1 MSEILLLINIDDDKK
16 LDIED
21 IEQSL
26 TNDFENIGEVKKID
40 RDKLKKFFNQFES
53 LLEVHEDFIN
63 KVNDIDRARDYFS
76 EPITPD
82 KWDNLDRYYI
92 KPFDDA
98 MDSAAKS
105 FDEFMEE

>member
-16 LDIED
+16 IDIED

-53 LLEVHEDFIN
+53 LLEVYEKFN
-63 KVNDIDRARDYFS
+63 TKVDD
-76 EPITPD
+76 
-82 KWDNLDRYYI
+82 I
-92 KPFDDA
+92 KPI
-98 MDSAAKS
+98 
-105 FDEFMEE
+105 

>member
-40 RDKLKKFFNQFES
+40 RDKLKKVF
-53 LLEVHEDFIN
+53 
-63 KVNDIDRARDYFS
+63 
-76 EPITPD
+76 
-82 KWDNLDRYYI
+82 
-92 KPFDDA
+92 
-98 MDSAAKS
+98 
-105 FDEFMEE
+105 

>member
-16 LDIED
+16 IDIED

-26 TNDFENIGEVKKID
+26 TNDFENIGEVKRIN
-40 RDKLKKFFNQFES
+40 RDKLKEFFNLFES
-53 LLEVHEDFIN
+53 LLDIHENFIN
-63 KVNDIDRARDYFS
+63 QVNDIDRARDYFN

-92 KPFDDA
+92 QSLDDITDKA
-98 MDSAAKS
+98 SKC
-105 FDEFMEE
+105 FYEFMED